1 MPDPNPLRT
10 AFPHVQWGA
19 ADISED
25 DAVLHPPSSP
35 GAACTAVTPA
45 QRLQTLRTLCN
56 GDSHEL
62 PERRV
67 ALYVRGEAGRE
78 GEADAV
84 FARLR
89 GYAERRGWEV
99 GAEYQEVDG
108 FFPSG
113 SAPAWEAVRLGVATG
128 FVHGVLTVDR
138 GHLDPDDQV
147 YEDEIRAVCEGTG
160 FLVLLVPETAAD
172 TTPYRP

>member
-1 MPDPNPLRT
+1 MVVSTFSASGPAKLPL
-10 AFPHVQWGA
+10 
-19 ADISED
+19 
-25 DAVLHPPSSP
+25 
-35 GAACTAVTPA
+35 TPA

-67 ALYVRGEAGRE
+67 ALYVRGEVGRE
-78 GEADAV
+78 GEVDAV

-89 GYAERRGWEV
+89 VYAQRRGWEV

-113 SAPAWEAVRLGVATG
+113 SALAWEAVRLGVATG

-138 GHLDPDDQV
+138 GHLGADDQV

-160 FLVLLVPETAAD
+160 FLVLLVPETTAD

>member
-1 MPDPNPLRT
+1 MPTPRT
-10 AFPHVQWGA
+10 TPCDADRPGLHVRETF
-19 ADISED
+19 S
-25 DAVLHPPSSP
+25 PSGP
-35 GAACTAVTPA
+35 AKIPITPA
-45 QRLQTLRTLCN
+45 RRLESLRTLCN
-56 GDSHEL
+56 GDSPEL

-67 ALYVRGEAGRE
+67 ALYVRGAAGRE
-78 GEADAV
+78 DEADAV

-99 GAEYQEVDG
+99 GAEYQEVVG

-128 FVHGVLTVDR
+128 FVHGVLTVGR

-147 YEDEIRAVCEGTG
+147 YEDEVRAVCEGTG

>member
-1 MPDPNPLRT
+1 MIVST
-10 AFPHVQWGA
+10 F
-19 ADISED
+19 S
-25 DAVLHPPSSP
+25 PSGP
-35 GAACTAVTPA
+35 AKLPVTPA

-113 SAPAWEAVRLGVATG
+113 SAPAWEAVGLGVATG
-128 FVHGVLTVDR
+128 KPSGWGWRPGSSTV
-138 GHLDPDDQV
+138 
-147 YEDEIRAVCEGTG
+147 C
-160 FLVLLVPETAAD
+160 
-172 TTPYRP
+172 